1 MKHFLN
7 ALDPRR
13 QLQTQSARADQV
25 SNHAG
30 GFVFAVSDETR
41 LLRFLILGTEGGTFY
56 ASEAKQTKIETEFIS
71 AYAVSDG
78 ARMLEIILSVARDN
92 RAPKVDP
99 TLLALAAVAKLGDL
113 ATRKAAWDV
122 LPEVARTGTHLLHFL
137 EFVQLFG
144 GWGRLTRGGV
154 AKLFETMPL
163 ERLALWAVKYKS
175 RDGWAQRDALRLA
188 HPKSSDASRNALFK
202 YLTAG
207 VLEGEGA
214 TDPALAVVRGSRLAQ
229 GATSDAAAAALMRE
243 YRLPIEA
250 IPTHLRGT
258 GVYEQALETNG
269 LTWTLRNLG
278 NLGRMGLLVPGH
290 WNVIERIVGRITDV
304 EQLRRARVHPMD
316 ALKALMVYGSGR
328 AVRGSGEWVVVPQVR
343 DALEAAFYESFAF
356 VKPTGKRYL
365 LAMDVSGSMNAGMI
379 AGVPGLTPRI
389 ASAAMAMVTL
399 RSESR
404 VLPFAFSAGHSGSYG
419 GRWGAG
425 DPGFTPLDLSNSDS
439 LEAAIRKIEAVPM
452 GGTDCALP
460 MRWALENRVPVDVF
474 VVYTDN
480 ETWVG
485 KVHPYQALRE
495 YRQKMGIAARLVVVG
510 MTSSGFS
517 IADPKDAGMLDVVG
531 FDSNA
536 PSIISSFAAGEL

>member
-13 QLQTQSARADQV
+13 QLQTQSARADQI

-30 GFVFAVSDETR
+30 GFVFAVSHETR
-41 LLRFLILGTEGGTFY
+41 LLRFLILGTQGGTFY
-56 ASEAKQTKIETEFIS
+56 ATEAKQTKLETEFVTQ
-71 AYAVSDG
+71 YAVSDG

-92 RAPKVDP
+92 RASKVDP

-113 ATRKAAWDV
+113 ATRKAAWDA
-122 LPEVARTGTHLLHFL
+122 LPLVARTGTHLLHFL
-137 EFVQLFG
+137 EFVKLFG

-188 HPKSSDASRNALFK
+188 HPKSSDVGRNALFK

-207 VLEGEGA
+207 VLESEGA
-214 TDPALAVVRGSRLAQ
+214 TDAALAVVHGHIEAQ
-229 GATSDAAAAALMRE
+229 NATSDADAADLMQE

-250 IPTHLRGT
+250 IPTHLRGV
-258 GVYEQALETNG
+258 GVYAQALETNG

-278 NLGRMGLLVPGH
+278 NLGRMGLLIPGH
-290 WNVIERIVGRITDV
+290 WDVIERVVQRITDV
-304 EQLRRARVHPMD
+304 EQLRRARVHPID

-328 AVRGSGEWVVVPQVR
+328 GVRGDGAWVVVPQVR
-343 DALEAAFYESFAF
+343 AALETAFYKSFAF

-365 LAMDVSGSMNAGMI
+365 LGMDVSGSMNVGAV

-399 RSESR
+399 RSEKS
-404 VLPFAFSAGHSGSYG
+404 VLPFAFSAGQHGSHG
-419 GRWGAG
+419 GRWGDG
-425 DPGFTPLDLSNSDS
+425 DPGFTPLNLSKSDS
-439 LEAAIRKIEAVPM
+439 LESAIRKVDAVPM

-460 MRWALENRVPVDVF
+460 MRWALENRVPIDVF

-480 ETWVG
+480 ETWAG
-485 KVHPYQALRE
+485 KVPPYQALRE

-510 MTSSGFS
+510 MTSSGFT

-536 PSIISSFAAGEL
+536 PSIISSFAAGDL